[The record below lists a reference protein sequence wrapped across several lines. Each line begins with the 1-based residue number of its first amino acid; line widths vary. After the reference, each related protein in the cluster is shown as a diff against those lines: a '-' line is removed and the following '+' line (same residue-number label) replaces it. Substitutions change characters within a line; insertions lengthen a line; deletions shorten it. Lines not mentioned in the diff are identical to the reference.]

1 MDNIKLF
8 LKGILI
14 GIGKIIPGVSG
25 SMIAISLGLYEKMI
39 YSLSNIIKDFKSNS
53 LFLLKIGS
61 GIFISIFLTSKII
74 ILALNNYYL
83 PTMLLFIGLIIGGIP
98 SIVKIA
104 KKEKTRFNILIMLIP
119 FFIFLLIDVFTKNI
133 NIDISLNLINALW
146 LGIIEALT
154 MIIPGISGT
163 AIMIM
168 LGVYEEILNVFS
180 SFDNILILLCFLMG
194 ITIGIF
200 ISSKMIGYVLNKYK
214 ISCYYAIIGFVVS
227 SLIILLRKILTIQ
240 SDMNAICIGIILLIM
255 GTFISY
261 KLE

>member
-104 KKEKTRFNILIMLIP
+104 KKEKTRFNILIML
-119 FFIFLLIDVFTKNI
+119 
-133 NIDISLNLINALW
+133 
-146 LGIIEALT
+146 
-154 MIIPGISGT
+154 
-163 AIMIM
+163 M
-168 LGVYEEILNVFS
+168 L
-180 SFDNILILLCFLMG
+180 
-194 ITIGIF
+194 
-200 ISSKMIGYVLNKYK
+200 
-214 ISCYYAIIGFVVS
+214 
-227 SLIILLRKILTIQ
+227 
-240 SDMNAICIGIILLIM
+240 
-255 GTFISY
+255 
-261 KLE
+261 